1 MAKNVTTIQFDGKI
15 ERDAELISLLN
26 KVARVEHLAPHSLAR
41 QVLIKHLT
49 VAAKNIDA
57 IDNPAPFKAAV

>member
-26 KVARVEHLAPHSLAR
+26 KVARIEHLAPHSLAR

-49 VAAKNIDA
+49 VTVKNIDA
-57 IDNPAPFKAAV
+57 IDNPVPVKAAV